1 MKKKMNWVMAVAC
14 AAVVT
19 VSCIIPAAAAVT
31 PNEAASEGPMA
42 AVSVGYD
49 GFVSCVDAVDETN
62 DSEGIV
68 IEGEVGDKF
77 VVGDLIFEIVSAEEA
92 ERAISGPQTRASTKR
107 WDIEL
112 EGDTI
117 NESFEVTKD
126 YPYAKV
132 WIKNDGTKS
141 IQFTITKTSP
151 TGSVVEGSDV
161 TIAAGT
167 STNVYSTRKWST
179 ATYYANFTS
188 GKADMVGSAACRVA
202 STLKE
207 LDL

>member
-132 WIKNDGTKS
+132 WIKNDVSQTAC
-141 IQFTITKTSP
+141 
-151 TGSVVEGSDV
+151 SVV
-161 TIAAGT
+161 
-167 STNVYSTRKWST
+167 K
-179 ATYYANFTS
+179 
-188 GKADMVGSAACRVA
+188 
-202 STLKE
+202 
-207 LDL
+207 

>member
-1 MKKKMNWVMAVAC
+1 METIEDTQDEKRKDDNFYEEKMNWVMAVAC

-77 VVGDLIFEIVSAEEA
+77 VVGDLILKLFQQKKQSEQSQDRRHAQVLS
-92 ERAISGPQTRASTKR
+92 
-107 WDIEL
+107 
-112 EGDTI
+112 
-117 NESFEVTKD
+117 
-126 YPYAKV
+126 
-132 WIKNDGTKS
+132 
-141 IQFTITKTSP
+141 
-151 TGSVVEGSDV
+151 
-161 TIAAGT
+161 AGT
-167 STNVYSTRKWST
+167 LNSKGTQLTRVS
-179 ATYYANFTS
+179 
-188 GKADMVGSAACRVA
+188 R
-202 STLKE
+202 
-207 LDL
+207 

>member
-77 VVGDLIFEIVSAEEA
+77 VVGDLILKLFQQKKQSE
-92 ERAISGPQTRASTKR
+92 
-107 WDIEL
+107 
-112 EGDTI
+112 
-117 NESFEVTKD
+117 
-126 YPYAKV
+126 
-132 WIKNDGTKS
+132 
-141 IQFTITKTSP
+141 QFQDRRHAQVLS
-151 TGSVVEGSDV
+151 
-161 TIAAGT
+161 AGT
-167 STNVYSTRKWST
+167 LNSKGTQLTRVS
-179 ATYYANFTS
+179 
-188 GKADMVGSAACRVA
+188 R
-202 STLKE
+202 
-207 LDL
+207 